1 MRPDPWSLEDTI
13 VAPATPPG
21 RSALALLRLSGPRT
35 PAILRAVAPGLPD
48 ALPARRPLLARL
60 SDAAG
65 APIDRGLVTFFAAP
79 HSVTGEDVAEISV
92 HGGPALVRALLSAL
106 IDAGARPARPGEFT
120 QRAFLLGKVDL
131 VEAEA
136 VRELIEARTPAAVSA
151 SARRVDGSLSRR
163 LSAVRA
169 SLATAASEIGAALDF
184 SEDVGE
190 ALPAATAGRIA
201 EAAQELERL
210 SRSGRRGRLL
220 TDGARVVLLGRP
232 NAGKSTLFNA
242 LVGADRAIVTAI
254 PGTTRDTLDVLL
266 DVHGIPVELVDTA
279 GLRATEDPIERLG
292 VDRARAAGES
302 ADAVLYVVDAVT
314 GWTDEDESA
323 MAALPAD
330 RRLVIANKIDGV
342 RPGRR
347 AVGDVL
353 PPSALMGS
361 ALALHGLSGDA
372 GETLRLAI
380 ARLLEAGRPPDTGS
394 EMLGSARQQDAVDR
408 ARAAAVE
415 ALAGL
420 CRGESPEYP
429 VSHVHDALDALAELT
444 GETTPEDVLTEIFAT
459 FCIGK

>member
-35 PAILRAVAPGLPD
+35 PGILRAVAPDLPAPLPD
-48 ALPARRPLLARL
+48 RRPLLARL
-60 SDAAG
+60 SDASG

-92 HGGPALVRALLSAL
+92 HGGPAVVRALLSAL
-106 IDAGARPARPGEFT
+106 VDAGARPARPGEFT

-136 VRELIEARTPAAVSA
+136 VRDLIEAKTPAAVSA
-151 SARRVDGSLSRR
+151 SARRLDGSLSRR

-169 SLATAASEIGAALDF
+169 SLVTAAAEIGAALDF

-190 ALPAATAGRIA
+190 ALPAATAERIA
-201 EAAQELERL
+201 AAADELERL

-220 TDGARVVLLGRP
+220 ADGARVVLLGRP

-242 LVGADRAIVTAI
+242 LLGADRAIVTAV
-254 PGTTRDTLDVLL
+254 PGTTRDTLDAAL
-266 DVHGIPVELVDTA
+266 DVGGVPVELVDTA
-279 GLRATEDPIERLG
+279 GLRATEDPIESLG
-292 VDRARAAGES
+292 VDRAREAGES
-302 ADAVLYVVDAVT
+302 AGAVLYVVDAVA
-314 GWTDEDESA
+314 GWSGEDESA
-323 MAALPAD
+323 IASLPAE
-330 RRLVIANKIDGV
+330 RRLVIANKIDGL
-342 RPGRR
+342 PPDRR

-353 PPSALMGS
+353 PPCALTGP
-361 ALALHGLSGDA
+361 ALALSGLSSDA
-372 GETLRLAI
+372 GEILRSAI
-380 ARLLEAGRPPDTGS
+380 TALLEAGLPPDTGS
-394 EMLGSARQQDAVDR
+394 EMLGSARQQSAVDR
-408 ARAAAVE
+408 ARAAAAE
-415 ALAGL
+415 ALAALG
-420 CRGESPEYP
+420 RGESPEYP

-444 GETTPEDVLTEIFAT
+444 GETTPEDVLSEIFAT